1 MAAREAAMTSAFD
14 LSGQRVLITGAAGGI
29 GAVTARVCA
38 SLGAA
43 LLLVDQR
50 PSDDLARQLKEAGGD
65 ARAFQCDVTSRA
77 EVEALAAST
86 GAPDALV
93 LAAGICP
100 WDDWQEPGWDEVFDE
115 VIAVNLHGPI
125 HFARAYLPGMSARR
139 GGRMV
144 LVGSVAGRI
153 GGLVASAHYVAS
165 KAGLHALVKW
175 LAKRGAPHGVL
186 VNGIAPGPIE
196 TGMTRGQTFD
206 LARIPLGRMGVADE
220 IAWPIAFLCSPA
232 ARYITGTVLDVNG
245 GLYMN

>member
-1 MAAREAAMTSAFD
+1 MRSAFD
-14 LSGQRVLITGAAGGI
+14 LTGQRVLITGAAGGI
-29 GAVTARVCA
+29 GEMTAGVCA

-50 PSDDLARQLKEAGGD
+50 PTERLARQLREAGGE
-65 ARAFQCDVTSRA
+65 AQAFTCDVANRS
-77 EVEALAAST
+77 EVEALAASA
-86 GAPDALV
+86 GPVDALV

-100 WDDWQEPGWDEVFDE
+100 WDDWQQPGWDEVFE
-115 VIAVNLHGPI
+115 KVMAVNLHGPI
-125 HFARAYLPGMSARR
+125 HFARAWLPGMIERQ

-153 GGLVASAHYVAS
+153 GGLVASAHYVAA

-186 VNGIAPGPIE
+186 VNGIAPGPIDTE
-196 TGMTRGQTFD
+196 MTRGQPFD
-206 LARIPLGRMGVADE
+206 LSQIPLGRMGVADE

-232 ARYITGTVLDVNG
+232 ASYVTGTVLDVNG

>member
-1 MAAREAAMTSAFD
+1 MSLAFD
-14 LSGQRVLITGAAGGI
+14 LTGERILITGAAGGI
-29 GAVTARVCA
+29 GETTARVCA
-38 SLGAA
+38 ALGAT

-50 PSDDLARQLKEAGGD
+50 PSDGLARQLNEAGGD
-65 ARAFQCDVTSRA
+65 AQAFPCDVTSRS

-86 GAPDALV
+86 GPVDALV

-100 WDDWQEPGWDEVFDE
+100 WDDWQEPAWDEVFDE

-125 HFARAYLPGMSARR
+125 HCARAWLPGMIERR
-139 GGRMV
+139 RGRMV

-186 VNGIAPGPIE
+186 VNGVAPGPIE
-196 TGMTRGQTFD
+196 TEMTRGQTFD

-232 ARYITGTVLDVNG
+232 AGYITGAVLDING

>member
-1 MAAREAAMTSAFD
+1 MRSAFD
-14 LSGQRVLITGAAGGI
+14 LTGQRVLITGAAGGI
-29 GAVTARVCA
+29 GEMTAQVCA

-50 PSDDLARQLKEAGGD
+50 PTERLAQQLREAGSE
-65 ARAFQCDVTSRA
+65 ARAFSCDVANRS
-77 EVEALAAST
+77 EVEALAAAAGT
-86 GAPDALV
+86 VDALV

-100 WDDWQEPGWDEVFDE
+100 WDDWQEPGWDEVFE
-115 VIAVNLHGPI
+115 RVMAVNLHGPI
-125 HFARAYLPGMSARR
+125 HFARAWLPRMIERK

-144 LVGSVAGRI
+144 LIGSVAGRI
-153 GGLVASAHYVAS
+153 GGLVASAHYVAA

-186 VNGIAPGPIE
+186 VNGIAPGPIDTE
-196 TGMTRGQTFD
+196 MTRGQPFD
-206 LARIPLGRMGVADE
+206 LSRIPLGRMGVADE

-232 ARYITGTVLDVNG
+232 ASYVTGTILDING

>member
-1 MAAREAAMTSAFD
+1 MRSAFD
-14 LSGQRVLITGAAGGI
+14 LDGQRVLITGAAGGI
-29 GAVTARVCA
+29 GEMTAQVCA

-50 PSDDLARQLKEAGGD
+50 PTERLAQQLREAGGD
-65 ARAFQCDVTSRA
+65 AQALSCDVANRS
-77 EVEALAAST
+77 EVEALAAAA
-86 GAPDALV
+86 GAVDALV

-100 WDDWQEPGWDEVFDE
+100 WDDWQEPGWDAVFDE

-125 HFARAYLPGMSARR
+125 HFARAWLPRMIERKA
-139 GGRMV
+139 GRMV

-153 GGLVASAHYVAS
+153 GGLVASAHYVAA

-175 LAKRGAPHGVL
+175 LAKRGAAHGVL
-186 VNGIAPGPIE
+186 VNGIAPGPIDTE
-196 TGMTRGQTFD
+196 MTRGQPFD
-206 LARIPLGRMGVADE
+206 LSLIPLGRMGVADE

-232 ARYITGTVLDVNG
+232 ASYVTGTVLDVNG